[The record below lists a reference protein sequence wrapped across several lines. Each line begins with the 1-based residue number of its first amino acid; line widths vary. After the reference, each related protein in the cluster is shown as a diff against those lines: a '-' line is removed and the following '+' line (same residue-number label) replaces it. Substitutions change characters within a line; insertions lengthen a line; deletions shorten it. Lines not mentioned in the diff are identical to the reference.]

1 MGTPVHGND
10 GERLETML
18 AGQKILALEH
28 CAYIHG
34 MRQSMLEPQ
43 EQHTIWRTQYKIMRL
58 RLNAEAQGVDG
69 HCIEWTRT
77 GPLRTLLEHRSVG
90 SAQTPPSLRM
100 VLCSEA
106 DLQGPSYCG
115 TWSTDDLLQFVAVA
129 DHHLARLFRMPRL
142 RPCVGRD

>member
-69 HCIEWTRT
+69 
-77 GPLRTLLEHRSVG
+77 
-90 SAQTPPSLRM
+90 
-100 VLCSEA
+100 
-106 DLQGPSYCG
+106 
-115 TWSTDDLLQFVAVA
+115 ST
-129 DHHLARLFRMPRL
+129 H
-142 RPCVGRD
+142 G